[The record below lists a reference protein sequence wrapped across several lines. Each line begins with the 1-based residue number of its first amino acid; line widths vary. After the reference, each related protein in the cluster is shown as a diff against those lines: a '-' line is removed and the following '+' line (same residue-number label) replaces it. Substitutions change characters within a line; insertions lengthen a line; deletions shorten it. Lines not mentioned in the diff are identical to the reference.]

1 MDDGR
6 TGIGDQREILCSTE
20 PSSLHQ
26 EQELQPAMP
35 GPQAQGPNPPPWQAP
50 LLLTQES
57 LIAKGAAN
65 VSLYEKNLS
74 REISFFFFLLNC
86 YSHSMSVLSPF
97 YHHPIYVPSDDIGQ
111 CTIFTHAS
119 SYHHVPYF
127 LLLLFNLGL
136 LQLRKIANIS
146 GAGAEALFLSSYIHP
161 ASSNSWKIIHLIL
174 IFISSFLPWELN
186 GSFIPLPPG

>member
-26 EQELQPAMP
+26 EQALQPAMP

-50 LLLTQES
+50 LLLTQVS

-136 LQLRKIANIS
+136 LQLGKISIS
-146 GAGAEALFLSSYIHP
+146 LEQVQKRCSFLHTFIQPLPTPGKSSICLSS
-161 ASSNSWKIIHLIL
+161 SFHL
-174 IFISSFLPWELN
+174 FFH
-186 GSFIPLPPG
+186 GS